1 MHQDLPGKSKARG
14 YDGYEVLTPHKQT
27 LGWINLITKQSIFW
41 LPVDPHEE
49 DNHLSMWVPPHP
61 SFHLAVA
68 SMLLPLVP
76 MAIKSKSSWN
86 QGLRKSHRKVMESLV
101 ALYGTL
107 CNSGLLVVSASDW
120 AWESLGSAPAVAPGV
135 SALVFPLGIL
145 SKQKRQGNP
154 ALAEHQQHRYVTEV
168 GNEESEV
175 CLKSTEI

>member
-1 MHQDLPGKSKARG
+1 
-14 YDGYEVLTPHKQT
+14 
-27 LGWINLITKQSIFW
+27 
-41 LPVDPHEE
+41 
-49 DNHLSMWVPPHP
+49 
-61 SFHLAVA
+61 
-68 SMLLPLVP
+68 
-76 MAIKSKSSWN
+76 
-86 QGLRKSHRKVMESLV
+86 MESLV